1 MRRLNL
7 SYTQHLTIA
16 RLNGQWGVDNITLRN
31 AAALRQFNPPTRTL
45 PSEARSYYTSIFAEG
60 NSAGWTVVE
69 GARVGQDVP
78 VNFAEAV
85 GWFAQPAQT
94 DKMTRTI
101 PLNDDVQ
108 NHLQLSFD
116 FLRTDEWSD
125 DTFQVLINDVL
136 FVSQTYSSTDPNRTT
151 LYGTAGTQQAI
162 VGLGE
167 DTGTVRATHDQI
179 HHFNLL
185 LKKNGTI
192 IELFNSFSG
201 RRTSINCPMTL
212 SNSVLN
218 ITFAVNNNS
227 SLQRK
232 WGIAKVNL
240 YSAEHNSGS
249 LQLPMTYPVTTYD
262 APLSTTH
269 HKSQFAENESSGW
282 IMALGSRKD
291 ENVPVK
297 FSEHA
302 RVGWFAG
309 PFQTDKITQ
318 TISLA
323 SLVTGNKY
331 FQLLFDFLR
340 IDEWHDSA
348 FHLTINGVAFVTQA
362 YSSEDPDSHA
372 AYSVASVQQVIQ
384 GLGDSQGYWL
394 EKYDQIHHFNLLFEF
409 DDGYLELLNS
419 RGEKVGTKC
428 TLTADQL
435 EGDGLKIDFAA
446 DTNGPTQKSWGISN
460 VLLRSAEH
468 PAFFDPRFNFVTL
481 SASDASTIVLN
492 GEDTIRN
499 WTNATR
505 MFTYDLKA
513 HGINDTISVFE
524 GNKKTTQT
532 FNFTELGLYFQLCLG
547 FLRGGSWRSGSLTIK
562 INDVQIFSQYY
573 STPTSKEYQE
583 YGTIE
588 DFPPHPTAEQLTSF
602 DLRAI
607 VRKDGLNNTLRFLD
621 SDHNPSG
628 AEVNVSSTQGI
639 AVSLEVSNLEAG
651 NWSVLGETHV
661 RSFIALEDSAPF

>member
-1 MRRLNL
+1 MKTDVSCPLVQSDASGWTLKKGGPVPVETLNKYNVGKFAGRF
-7 SYTQHLTIA
+7 SKTNHPQK
-16 RLNGQWGVDNITLRN
+16 
-31 AAALRQFNPPTRTL
+31 QFNI
-45 PSEARSYYTSIFAEG
+45 SSF
-60 NSAGWTVVE
+60 
-69 GARVGQDVP
+69 
-78 VNFAEAV
+78 
-85 GWFAQPAQT
+85 
-94 DKMTRTI
+94 
-101 PLNDDVQ
+101 NDFIEIR
-108 NHLQLSFD
+108 FD
-116 FLRTDEWSD
+116 FLEVDSWDNECLR
-125 DTFQVLINDVL
+125 LYINDTQ
-136 FVSQTYSSTDPNRTT
+136 FVEAPFS
-151 LYGTAGTQQAI
+151 A
-162 VGLGE
+162 LGS
-167 DTGTVRATHDQI
+167 DTGTYSTYKVRPHDFMGAPNPSRYWVDQI
-179 HHFNLL
+179 HGFKIPLEKVDNNLVL
-185 LKKNGTI
+185 LTPTGQQTSVQVAGNTNITVRFFG
-192 IELFNSFSG
+192 ELHEEIDDESWGCANFVIQSASTFAG
-201 RRTSINCPMTL
+201 L
-212 SNSVLN
+212 SEDSVTRHVNDRFEANPALN

-232 WGIAKVNL
+232 WGIANVNL

-269 HKSQFAENESSGW
+269 HKSQFAKNASSGW

-302 RVGWFAG
+302 SVGWFAG

-323 SLVTGNKY
+323 SLVTGDKY

-348 FHLTINGVAFVTQA
+348 FHLTINDVAFVTQT
-362 YSSEDPDSHA
+362 YDSENPDSHA

-513 HGINDTISVFE
+513 HGINDTISVFD

-651 NWSVLGETHV
+651 SWSVLGETHV
-661 RSFIALEDSAPF
+661 RSFIALEDSTPF